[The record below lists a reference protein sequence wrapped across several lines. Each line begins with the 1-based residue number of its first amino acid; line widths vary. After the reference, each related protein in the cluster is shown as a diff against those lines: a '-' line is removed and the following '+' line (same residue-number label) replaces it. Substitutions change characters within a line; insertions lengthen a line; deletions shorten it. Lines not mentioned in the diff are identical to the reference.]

1 MAITYTYEFPESP
14 KIQSVVIDSVTYEN
28 VISELVF
35 KKIGTDDNGVTAE
48 ITETMYFAVDEDW
61 LTTASL
67 TPFADLTKAKLV
79 EWMEDIGTDQYNE
92 DIEEAIQ
99 SKIST
104 SLPLPF

>member
-48 ITETMYFAVDEDW
+48 ITETMYFAVDSYWVDVE
-61 LTTASL
+61 SL
-67 TPFADLTKAKLV
+67 IPFADLTKDKLIDWI
-79 EWMEDIGTDQYNE
+79 EGIGNTQADKQ
-92 DIEEAIQ
+92 IEELLAEKQ
-99 SKIST
+99 ST
-104 SLPLPF
+104 VPLPF

>member
-1 MAITYTYEFPESP
+1 MGITYTYEFPEAP

-48 ITETMYFAVDEDW
+48 ITDTMYFAVDEDW
-61 LTTASL
+61 LNTASL
-67 TPFADLTKAKLV
+67 TPFADLTKVKLV
-79 EWMEDIGTDQYNE
+79 EWMENLVADQYNE
-92 DIEEAIQ
+92 EIEEAIQ

-104 SLPLPF
+104 SLALPF

>member
-14 KIQSVVIDSVTYEN
+14 KVQDITINGVDYVN
-28 VISELVF
+28 LISELVF

-48 ITETMYFAVDEDW
+48 ITDTMYFAVDEDW
-61 LTTASL
+61 LNTASL

-79 EWMEDIGTDQYNE
+79 EWMENIGTDQYNE

-99 SKIST
+99 SKIAT

>member
-48 ITETMYFAVDEDW
+48 ITDTMYFAITEEF
-61 LTTASL
+61 LNTSAL
-67 TPFADLTKAKLV
+67 TPFADLTHA
-79 EWMEDIGTDQYNE
+79 
-92 DIEEAIQ
+92 
-99 SKIST
+99 KIST
-104 SLPLPF
+104 SLALPF

>member
-48 ITETMYFAVDEDW
+48 ITETMYFVVDEDW
-61 LTTASL
+61 LT
-67 TPFADLTKAKLV
+67 
-79 EWMEDIGTDQYNE
+79 
-92 DIEEAIQ
+92 
-99 SKIST
+99 